1 MSDTE
6 SVGDNVQKKKAA
18 KKKKKVKLPKGPKRW
33 DEVNVEADKRYFDV
47 SDNIESGSG
56 NVVSLSDQEPA
67 PSNQVQDG
75 ANPALADYSRLDL
88 LDPITQQMIP
98 QSTLQNMVE
107 SSSQLEAIHISSPMF
122 DPVVYLTTIHK
133 ESDSQTFIQGI

>member
-1 MSDTE
+1 MEREGGKKKKKRKMSSPSPSEDGESQSMSDTE
-6 SVGDNVQKKKAA
+6 DNVQKKKAA
-18 KKKKKVKLPKGPKRW
+18 KKKKKVKMPKGPKRW

-88 LDPITQQMIP
+88 LDPIT
-98 QSTLQNMVE
+98 
-107 SSSQLEAIHISSPMF
+107 
-122 DPVVYLTTIHK
+122 
-133 ESDSQTFIQGI
+133 